1 MFISGREGW
10 VRDSVR
16 VLASGVTMAWA
27 RWAKSTGPECR
38 GLGVPLKI
46 KKKTIFR
53 YGEIRTSGYQALE
66 CFTATLPT

>member
-16 VLASGVTMAWA
+16 VVANGVTMAWA
-27 RWAKSTGPECR
+27 GWAKSTGPECR

-46 KKKTIFR
+46 EKKQFSVTVKLGHLGIKH
-53 YGEIRTSGYQALE
+53 
-66 CFTATLPT
+66 